1 MKTSKIREQLSF
13 RKYRTYNYVEELP
26 SKGTWIVE
34 HFSGSDE
41 IELLERPIIFEE
53 LYTPIRND
61 IEWYDEFGVES
72 SNVDFSY
79 DPDDY
84 KYYKVTYEFINIG
97 DVYDDKIESHEYYE
111 YVYTD
116 RYIQHD
122 VNKFEQDIEE
132 MADEIREVWGID
144 ENEEYYGDCYPDE
157 VNRFKTSIEAE
168 SLRHELN
175 AEEYR
180 DYLSYIRKEFDRAA
194 RSYLY
199 EVKEEEK

>member
-1 MKTSKIREQLSF
+1 MNTMIKL
-13 RKYRTYNYVEELP
+13 NL
-26 SKGTWIVE
+26 
-34 HFSGSDE
+34 
-41 IELLERPIIFEE
+41 
-53 LYTPIRND
+53 
-61 IEWYDEFGVES
+61 
-72 SNVDFSY
+72 
-79 DPDDY
+79 
-84 KYYKVTYEFINIG
+84 
-97 DVYDDKIESHEYYE
+97 HEYYE

-157 VNRFKTSIEAE
+157 VYRFKTSIEAK
-168 SLRHELN
+168 SLRHELK